1 MNQLELII
9 NKYATAI
16 VNYHMALD
24 EDYKKANKYFS
35 QAEKHLCELK
45 LIENW
50 IEDFQHLLDHENVS
64 VRINAATALL
74 PYEIKLA
81 KKCLKRCCLLLKWY
95 TRKVNRLQISS
106 LLYLTRCL
114 LTMHPC
120 IRKQVRFWTE

>member
-1 MNQLELII
+1 MNELELII
-9 NKYATAI
+9 NKYAAAI

-74 PYEIKLA
+74 PYETKLA
-81 KKCLKRCCLLLKWY
+81 KKCLKRCCLLPGMRGFEARIVLSEWKSGNLKFPIY
-95 TRKVNRLQISS
+95 ENGKIVYVNL
-106 LLYLTRCL
+106 
-114 LTMHPC
+114 
-120 IRKQVRFWTE
+120 